1 MNPVAPPSAVEG
13 LAFTITGRDIW
24 DKLTEIS
31 DAVAGVPA
39 KVEDH
44 EVRIRVLERKVWG
57 VAGAAALLSG
67 GGAAWLTKILGG

>member
-1 MNPVAPPSAVEG
+1 MPTSPQPPVEG

-24 DKLTEIS
+24 DKLIEIG

-44 EVRIRVLERKVWG
+44 EVRIRVLEKKIWAM
-57 VAGAAALLSG
+57 AGASALLSG